1 MEAKGILTVKWRMT
15 LNHVRLRN
23 KMLILYFSSVFVPIV
38 LTNVIFYQVTTENV
52 KNQRMNDISHTV
64 EQIKEDFRNEVDDA
78 VSVSTVFYTDLML
91 NDILEA
97 NYEDAGQYV
106 EAYDSYLR
114 RILNSYGPIY
124 YSMQA
129 ITVYVDN
136 PTMLYSGGVGYMTD
150 EVKGEEWYRRLMK
163 AGNSS
168 LPIFYRESKE
178 GQPDKYSIIRRLDYY
193 SSQNE
198 YLKILKIDLKTQQVE
213 QIFTNLNLQGDT
225 YLVNGGGLVEY
236 TTNDEAGDW
245 RMEPLRYEDIPKNPD
260 TIEFDTE
267 PYTTNYLEG
276 WRLVGTISENE
287 VFENVRNSRNFV
299 IYLAI
304 VNIVLPTL
312 IILWITR
319 NLTIRLI
326 RILRHMKKVKNQ
338 NFDTIN
344 QVETRDEIG
353 QLTEEFNRMTL
364 QIRSLIS
371 DVYVADIHRK
381 DLEIQNRKSQLHAL
395 QNQIN
400 PHFLFNALETIRMRS
415 LMKQE
420 TETAKIIQNMAKLFR
435 SSLTWN
441 KDRVK
446 VAEELEFILCF
457 LQIQHYRFGER
468 LIYHIDMDD
477 AVKDC
482 YIPKLVFLPFVE
494 NASIHGIEPLKAG
507 GIIDIRIVRAGGQLR
522 FEIQDNGVGM
532 PPEQV
537 ELIYSYL
544 KSEEELGDH
553 IGVQNVIYRLKMIYG
568 SGFSFKL
575 ESSQERGTFVSIEIP
590 MEDTKL

>member
-1 MEAKGILTVKWRMT
+1 
-15 LNHVRLRN
+15 
-23 KMLILYFSSVFVPIV
+23 MLILYVSSVFIPIV
-38 LTNVIFYQVTTENV
+38 LTNIIFYQVTTENV
-52 KNQRMNDISHTV
+52 KNQRMNDISNTV

-97 NYEDAGQYV
+97 DYADAGQYV

-136 PTMLYSGGVGYMTD
+136 PTMLYSGGVGYIT
-150 EVKGEEWYRRLMK
+150 EGVQQEEWYQRLMA

-178 GQPDKYSIIRRLDYY
+178 GQPDTYSIIRKLDYY

-198 YLKILKIDLKTQQVE
+198 HLKILKIDLKTQQVE

-225 YLVNGGGLVEY
+225 YLLNREGEVEY
-236 TTNDEAGDW
+236 TTNTDIALRRDEH
-245 RMEPLRYEDIPKNPD
+245 LRYDDIPKNPD

-267 PYTTNYLEG
+267 AYTTTYLEG

-304 VNIVLPTL
+304 ANIVLPTL

-319 NLTIRLI
+319 NLAIRLI
-326 RILRHMKKVKNQ
+326 RILKHMKKVKNQ
-338 NFDTIN
+338 HFEPIN

-364 QIRSLIS
+364 QIKSLIS
-371 DVYVADIHRK
+371 DVYIADIQRK

-395 QNQIN
+395 QSQIN

-441 KDRVK
+441 RDRVK
-446 VAEELEFILCF
+446 VVEELEFILCF
-457 LQIQHYRFGER
+457 LQIQQYRFGDR
-468 LIYHIDMDD
+468 LNYHIDIDEE
-477 AVKDC
+477 VKDC

-494 NASIHGIEPLKAG
+494 NASIHGIEQLKAG
-507 GIIDIRIVRAGGQLR
+507 GTIDIRIVRAGQHVK
-522 FEIQDNGVGM
+522 FEIRDNGVGM

-537 ELIYSYL
+537 DLIYSYM

-568 SGFSFKL
+568 SAFAFTL
-575 ESSQERGTFVSIEIP
+575 ESSQESGTAVRIEIP
-590 MEDTKL
+590 MEDSEL